1 MDKTG
6 IALLVVG
13 LILAGAGVY
22 GITLL
27 APEVL
32 AFLIGI
38 VELVVAVIGLGF
50 IVIGAIMAK
59 D

>member
-13 LILAGAGVY
+13 LILAVVGVY

-27 APEVL
+27 APEVI

-38 VELVVAVIGLGF
+38 VELIVVIIGLGC

>member
-13 LILAGAGVY
+13 LILAVAGVY

-27 APEVL
+27 APEVI

-38 VELVVAVIGLGF
+38 IELIVVIIGLGC